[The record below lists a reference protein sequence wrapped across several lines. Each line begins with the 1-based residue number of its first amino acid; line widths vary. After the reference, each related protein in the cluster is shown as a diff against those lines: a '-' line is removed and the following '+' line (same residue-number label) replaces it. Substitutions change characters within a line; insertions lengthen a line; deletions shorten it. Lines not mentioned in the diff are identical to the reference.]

1 MTSPH
6 PERALGRAAALLV
19 LALLPACD
27 VPSGTGGREVRF
39 TLELA
44 TAAAPSRPAGS
55 FTTSTGWDVTLESA
69 VIALGPVYLYE
80 NPPHLVARGPAR
92 GPAGGLWDVLVPP
105 AHAHAGS
112 EHFFGGE
119 VKGEWLGQ
127 LAFDAL
133 APGARLVDTPG
144 TAGGVRS
151 LSIGLHPPR
160 ASIAGDAGG
169 LGGHHAYVVGVAT
182 RGDLEI
188 PFEGGLDIEAEGNK
202 REVAGIPLEAELDD
216 GVSVTIE
223 LHLEA
228 WFDEAHFDRLT
239 EESPRGRF
247 LLDRSTQAGAAWFI
261 GARSAAAF
269 SARGSRPADRG
280 EGL

>member
-1 MTSPH
+1 MRPY
-6 PERALGRAAALLV
+6 PDRALGRAAALL
-19 LALLPACD
+19 LLTLLPACEL
-27 VPSGTGGREVRF
+27 PSGTGGREVRF

-44 TAAAPSRPAGS
+44 TAAAPSRSAGS

-69 VIALGPVYLYE
+69 VMALGPVYLYE
-80 NPPHLVARGPAR
+80 NPPHLVARGPA
-92 GPAGGLWDVLVPP
+92 GGLWDALVPP
-105 AHAHAGS
+105 AHAHTGS
-112 EHFFGGE
+112 EHFDGGE

-127 LAFDAL
+127 IALDAL
-133 APGARLVDTPG
+133 APGVRLGHIPG

-151 LSIGLHPPR
+151 LSVGLHPPR
-160 ASIAGDAGG
+160 TSIAGDAGR
-169 LGGHHAYVVGVAT
+169 LEGHHAYVVGVAT

-202 REVAGIPLEAELDD
+202 REVAGIPLTAELDD

-239 EESPRGRF
+239 EKSPRGRF
-247 LLDRSTQAGAAWFI
+247 LITRSTQAGTAWFI
-261 GARSAAAF
+261 GARGAAAF
-269 SARGSRPADRG
+269 SAKGSRAADQG
-280 EGL
+280 ESL